1 MPRPR
6 PFSGLCAPRPAR
18 GQGREALL
26 CAAEALVREDGFAT
40 LSVER
45 VARRAQ
51 VSKGAFF
58 HHFATR
64 QAMVEALLEHLA
76 VDFDAQLIERAAPG
90 RPFAAVLI
98 ETLLA
103 EAEQD
108 GAFMAAMLSAVVL
121 DRSLAQAM
129 DARIAQWTQ
138 RMVDDGLDEATALLV
153 RSALDGVVLLCVLHA
168 PHPVPARELGL
179 IRGRL
184 LALVEP

>member
-1 MPRPR
+1 MALPN
-6 PFSGLCAPRPAR
+6 PFASLCPRPAR
-18 GQGREALL
+18 GQARDALL
-26 CAAEALVREDGFAT
+26 KAAEALVREDGFAS

-45 VARRAQ
+45 VVTRAQ

-76 VDFDAQLIERAAPG
+76 VDFDAQLSAHTTPDR
-90 RPFAAVLI
+90 RFATVLI

-108 GAFMAAMLSAVVL
+108 CAFMAATLSAVVL
-121 DRSLAQAM
+121 DRSLASTVN
-129 DARIAQWTQ
+129 ARIAHWTQ
-138 RMVDDGLDEATALLV
+138 RMVDEGLDEATALLV

-168 PHPVPARELGL
+168 PNPVPSRELAL
-179 IRGRL
+179 IRARL
-184 LALVEP
+184 LALVDA